1 MKKTIKIFIMAL
13 FVSFTLCIPSFAVED
28 TEVIPAEDTTIT
40 ENATESENKPSTE
53 MPDSMTTEDV
63 ENYWNDFKDMITN
76 SSIWA
81 MIATGL
87 VTLLG
92 STGIVKGGLKKVVE
106 LVMDKADNATIRVAL
121 KGTEAELKKDYN
133 ARFGEISER
142 LKGYEESIK
151 TTADNEQTLYAV
163 LALFMINCKISESA
177 KAEIIAMLTGIKKY
191 SGNIGEIVE
200 KAQAVIEKTKEE
212 KIADAPATP
221 ELDKLLNEE
230 NNYMKLG

>member
-13 FVSFTLCIPSFAVED
+13 FVSFTLCIPSFGVED
-28 TEVIPAEDTTIT
+28 TEVIPTEDTTVI
-40 ENATESENKPSTE
+40 ENATESENTTE

-92 STGIVKGGLKKVVE
+92 STGVIKSGLKKIVE
-106 LVMDKADNATIRVAL
+106 LVMDKADTATIRVAL
-121 KGTEAELKKDYN
+121 QGMEAELKKEYN
-133 ARFGEISER
+133 AQYGEISER

-163 LALFMINCKISESA
+163 LALFMTNCKIPDSA
-177 KAEIIAMLTGIKKY
+177 KSEIIAMLTGIKKY

-200 KAQAVIEKTKEE
+200 KAQAVIDKTKEE
-212 KIADAPATP
+212 KIAEAPATP

-230 NNYMKLG
+230 NTYMKLG

>member
-28 TEVIPAEDTTIT
+28 TEVIPTEDTTIT
-40 ENATESENKPSTE
+40 ENATESENMPSTE

-63 ENYWNDFKDMITN
+63 ENYWEGFLDTITN
-76 SSIWA
+76 SSVWA
-81 MIATGL
+81 MVATAL

-92 STGIVKGGLKKVVE
+92 STGVVKSGLKKIVE
-106 LVMDKADNATIRVAL
+106 LVMDKADTATIRVAL
-121 KGTEAELKKDYN
+121 QGMEAELKKEYN
-133 ARFGEISER
+133 AQYGEISER

-151 TTADNEQTLYAV
+151 ATADNEQTLYAV
-163 LALFMINCKISESA
+163 LALFMTNCKIPDSA
-177 KAEIIAMLTGIKKY
+177 KSEILAMLTGIKKY

-200 KAQAVIEKTKEE
+200 KAQAVIDKTKEE
-212 KIADAPATP
+212 KIAEAPATP

-230 NNYMKLG
+230 NTYMKLG